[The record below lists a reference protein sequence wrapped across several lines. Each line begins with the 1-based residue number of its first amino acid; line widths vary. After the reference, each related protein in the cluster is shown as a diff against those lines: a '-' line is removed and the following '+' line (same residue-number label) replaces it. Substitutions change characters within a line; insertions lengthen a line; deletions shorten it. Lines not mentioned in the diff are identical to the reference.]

1 MAEPQH
7 LAQWACEGADA
18 AQAMVRIIQLY
29 PADAL
34 ATEKPI
40 MRSAF
45 CGCIVSSGEA
55 SSQKPCWA
63 LDVANGK

>member
-1 MAEPQH
+1 MAEPQL

-40 MRSAF
+40 MRSTL
-45 CGCIVSSGEA
+45 CGCIVSAGEA
-55 SSQKPCWA
+55 SSSQKS
-63 LDVANGK
+63 

>member
-29 PADAL
+29 PSGARATAWSSQADVLAL
-34 ATEKPI
+34 VVPLGPSE
-40 MRSAF
+40 
-45 CGCIVSSGEA
+45 GGEA
-55 SSQKPCWA
+55 KAGLHSM
-63 LDVANGK
+63 G

>member
-40 MRSAF
+40 MRST
-45 CGCIVSSGEA
+45 
-55 SSQKPCWA
+55 
-63 LDVANGK
+63 